1 MAAYVVVDV
10 EITDM
15 EEYKSSGYIDNVPKI
30 AAKYGGRYLARGGE
44 TKVHE
49 GTWQP
54 RRLVIIEFPSMEK
67 LEAFYNSVEY
77 APYLAIRKRLG
88 DSNLVATEGLPT

>member
-10 EITDM
+10 EIKDM
-15 EEYKSSGYIDNVPKI
+15 EAYKSSGYIDNVPKI

-44 TKVHE
+44 TKVIE
-49 GTWQP
+49 GVWQP

-67 LEAFYNSVEY
+67 QEEFYHSEEY

-88 DSNLVATEGLPT
+88 ESNWVVTEGLPT

>member
-67 LEAFYNSVEY
+67 L
-77 APYLAIRKRLG
+77 
-88 DSNLVATEGLPT
+88 D

>member
-1 MAAYVVVDV
+1 MAAYIVVDV
-10 EITDM
+10 EIKDM
-15 EEYKSSGYIDNVPKI
+15 EEYKSSGYIENVPKI
-30 AAKYGGRYLARGGE
+30 VAKYGGRYLARGGA

-49 GTWQP
+49 GVWQP

-67 LEAFYNSVEY
+67 LETFYSSEEY